1 MIMKLEFE
9 SLNPEWYSEE
19 QFGNYCLYVEVVDGM
34 VVAERPKFGDR
45 YTDVEPYPFRPT
57 WGTEL
62 MIERINNCLTMGDLD
77 NLRMEIAC
85 ELESRS
91 FEDIKKIQKAF
102 ISRKNKIK
110 RNGGKIS
117 WN

>member
-34 VVAERPKFGDR
+34 VVAECPKFGDR

-57 WGTEL
+57 WGVKKRGRTTE
-62 MIERINNCLTMGDLD
+62 NGK
-77 NLRMEIAC
+77 C
-85 ELESRS
+85 ELRRLTE
-91 FEDIKKIQKAF
+91 
-102 ISRKNKIK
+102 
-110 RNGGKIS
+110 
-117 WN
+117 